1 MWDTSRQHEH
11 LQDGFVTSNSSLTLD
26 IIVLYWNYLGNTD
39 TSQVRQVVEQY
50 LLAKTIGIRDAAI
63 AQWIRLH
70 LPSRHPGFESQAHQL
85 CFYIYNICAILSCE
99 KIENKQKG
107 RVWPMF

>member
-11 LQDGFVTSNSSLTLD
+11 LQEGFVTSNSSLTLD

-50 LLAKTIGIRDAAI
+50 LLAKI
-63 AQWIRLH
+63 
-70 LPSRHPGFESQAHQL
+70 SQ
-85 CFYIYNICAILSCE
+85 
-99 KIENKQKG
+99 NKLT
-107 RVWPMF
+107 FDLIFFLN